1 MRGIS
6 RALSPGILKFPD
18 NQELGRIFASTPCSH
33 SKWHRIFVLQFTNC
47 FFLLSIYSVL
57 QYKGEQILYELH
69 FLCTAPACLG
79 TGKTLKKPKGS
90 AGSILKKK
98 KKKRTPNQKN
108 TKKPHSTKPKKSK
121 QKKFPS
127 NNGRCLNYPA
137 PSDSSVTWNLSRKAN
152 IGSDMLK
159 SDK

>member
-98 KKKRTPNQKN
+98 KKKN
-108 TKKPHSTKPKKSK
+108 TKPKKH
-121 QKKFPS
+121 QKTPLYKTQKIQTKKIPQQQWKMPKLPS
-127 NNGRCLNYPA
+127 TLRLIC
-137 PSDSSVTWNLSRKAN
+137 NLEFIKKGKYRKRYA
-152 IGSDMLK
+152 
-159 SDK
+159 